1 MQVLIASVDLGCAE
15 EILTILAM
23 LAAENIWFRPK
34 EKQAQADQRK
44 AQFHQPEGDHIT
56 YLAVY
61 EAWKRNNF
69 NTQWCN
75 ANFINARS
83 MKRAQVSH
91 SSAGISSISSA
102 GIYHSSFGMCW
113 CYCDWQLCLH
123 PACLRSAFL
132 SWCNAAGARGSL

>member
-1 MQVLIASVDLGCAE
+1 MARVQVLIASVDLGCAE

-34 EKQAQADQRK
+34 DKQAQADQRK

-83 MKRAQVSH
+83 MKRAQ
-91 SSAGISSISSA
+91 
-102 GIYHSSFGMCW
+102 
-113 CYCDWQLCLH
+113 
-123 PACLRSAFL
+123 
-132 SWCNAAGARGSL
+132 ARAPPC

>member
-1 MQVLIASVDLGCAE
+1 MYKKPSVQNGAIARVQVLIASVDLGCAE

-34 EKQAQADQRK
+34 DKQAQADQRK

-83 MKRAQVSH
+83 MKRAQ
-91 SSAGISSISSA
+91 ARTPPLLM
-102 GIYHSSFGMCW
+102 MCT
-113 CYCDWQLCLH
+113 
-123 PACLRSAFL
+123 PTA
-132 SWCNAAGARGSL
+132 SLTDRELLKF

>member
-1 MQVLIASVDLGCAE
+1 MDFDAAGCILMSSSDIMQVLIASVDLGCAE

-83 MKRAQVSH
+83 MKRAQVS
-91 SSAGISSISSA
+91 SATALLASISSA
-102 GIYHSSFGMCW
+102 GI
-113 CYCDWQLCLH
+113 
-123 PACLRSAFL
+123 
-132 SWCNAAGARGSL
+132 